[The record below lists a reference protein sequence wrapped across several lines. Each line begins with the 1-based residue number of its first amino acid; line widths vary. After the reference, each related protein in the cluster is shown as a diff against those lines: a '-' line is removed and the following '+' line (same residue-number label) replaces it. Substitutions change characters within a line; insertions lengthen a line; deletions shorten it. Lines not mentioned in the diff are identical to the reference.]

1 MKDSIYPRYCS
12 IVSSIQA
19 QKVDLNK
26 NSQKLTT
33 AIHKQGE
40 IWHKEIDDI
49 IIELNY
55 HLGEMDS
62 KHLGELNKQESDIT
76 RTISDIT
83 QIIGDLNKVLDSNDV
98 SLVSAYKSKNSE
110 FRKLP
115 PKLII
120 SLPNF
125 VPKEINRFQIYE
137 QFGSLL
143 AISVKREER
152 GYIMDFRGSMVSPT
166 DKPLISEPKV
176 IEIVYEISS
185 ENMFIHNV
193 SCLNDTGFWLCKNHK
208 FIIFYNLKKNE
219 TKSIST
225 KSGNDPW
232 DIAVTTGGDLVYT
245 DYKDRSVNLVKSSRI
260 QTLIKLR
267 RWIPHNIC
275 STSSGDILVILENDD
290 YTQTK
295 VVRYS
300 GSIEKTSIQFN
311 DSGQPLYSTGITK
324 YITENRNQDICVTD
338 LDVNAVV
345 VVKQTGKL
353 RFTYTGPPSSEV
365 ESFYPYGITTDS
377 QCRILIAD
385 DFPNNRIHILEE
397 DGRFLRFISNCALNR
412 PCDIC
417 VDSKDILF
425 VADSFNVKRIKYC
438 M

>member
-1 MKDSIYPRYCS
+1 M
-12 IVSSIQA
+12 
-19 QKVDLNK
+19 
-26 NSQKLTT
+26 
-33 AIHKQGE
+33 E
-40 IWHKEIDDI
+40 
-49 IIELNY
+49 
-55 HLGEMDS
+55 S

-137 QFGSLL
+137 QFVSLL

-152 GYIMDFRGSMVSPT
+152 GYIMDFCGSMVSPT

-232 DIAVTTGGDLVYT
+232 DIAVTTCGDLVYT
-245 DYKDRSVNLVKSSRI
+245 D
-260 QTLIKLR
+260 
-267 RWIPHNIC
+267 
-275 STSSGDILVILENDD
+275 
-290 YTQTK
+290 
-295 VVRYS
+295 
-300 GSIEKTSIQFN
+300 
-311 DSGQPLYSTGITK
+311 
-324 YITENRNQDICVTD
+324 
-338 LDVNAVV
+338 
-345 VVKQTGKL
+345 
-353 RFTYTGPPSSEV
+353 
-365 ESFYPYGITTDS
+365 
-377 QCRILIAD
+377 
-385 DFPNNRIHILEE
+385 
-397 DGRFLRFISNCALNR
+397 
-412 PCDIC
+412 
-417 VDSKDILF
+417 
-425 VADSFNVKRIKYC
+425 
-438 M
+438 

>member
-1 MKDSIYPRYCS
+1 M
-12 IVSSIQA
+12 
-19 QKVDLNK
+19 
-26 NSQKLTT
+26 
-33 AIHKQGE
+33 E
-40 IWHKEIDDI
+40 
-49 IIELNY
+49 
-55 HLGEMDS
+55 S

-137 QFGSLL
+137 QFVSLL

-152 GYIMDFRGSMVSPT
+152 GYIMDFCGSMVSPT

-245 DYKDRSVNLVKSSRI
+245 D
-260 QTLIKLR
+260 
-267 RWIPHNIC
+267 
-275 STSSGDILVILENDD
+275 
-290 YTQTK
+290 
-295 VVRYS
+295 
-300 GSIEKTSIQFN
+300 
-311 DSGQPLYSTGITK
+311 
-324 YITENRNQDICVTD
+324 
-338 LDVNAVV
+338 
-345 VVKQTGKL
+345 
-353 RFTYTGPPSSEV
+353 
-365 ESFYPYGITTDS
+365 
-377 QCRILIAD
+377 
-385 DFPNNRIHILEE
+385 
-397 DGRFLRFISNCALNR
+397 
-412 PCDIC
+412 
-417 VDSKDILF
+417 
-425 VADSFNVKRIKYC
+425 
-438 M
+438 

>member
-1 MKDSIYPRYCS
+1 M
-12 IVSSIQA
+12 
-19 QKVDLNK
+19 
-26 NSQKLTT
+26 
-33 AIHKQGE
+33 E
-40 IWHKEIDDI
+40 
-49 IIELNY
+49 
-55 HLGEMDS
+55 S

-137 QFGSLL
+137 QFVSLL

-152 GYIMDFRGSMVSPT
+152 GYIMDFCGSMVSPT
-166 DKPLISEPKV
+166 DKPLISKPKV

-245 DYKDRSVNLVKSSRI
+245 D
-260 QTLIKLR
+260 
-267 RWIPHNIC
+267 
-275 STSSGDILVILENDD
+275 
-290 YTQTK
+290 
-295 VVRYS
+295 
-300 GSIEKTSIQFN
+300 
-311 DSGQPLYSTGITK
+311 
-324 YITENRNQDICVTD
+324 
-338 LDVNAVV
+338 
-345 VVKQTGKL
+345 
-353 RFTYTGPPSSEV
+353 
-365 ESFYPYGITTDS
+365 
-377 QCRILIAD
+377 
-385 DFPNNRIHILEE
+385 
-397 DGRFLRFISNCALNR
+397 
-412 PCDIC
+412 
-417 VDSKDILF
+417 
-425 VADSFNVKRIKYC
+425 
-438 M
+438 